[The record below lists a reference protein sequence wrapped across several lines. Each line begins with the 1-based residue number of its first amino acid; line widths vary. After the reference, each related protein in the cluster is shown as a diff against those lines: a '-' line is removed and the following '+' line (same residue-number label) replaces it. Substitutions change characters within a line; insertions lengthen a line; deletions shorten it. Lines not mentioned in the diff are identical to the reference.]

1 MFLTDIKTDNLPV
14 PVEDGRLLI
23 ADIIDVVVKW

>member
-14 PVEDGRLLI
+14 PVEDGRLSV
-23 ADIIDVVVKW
+23 ADIIDVFVK